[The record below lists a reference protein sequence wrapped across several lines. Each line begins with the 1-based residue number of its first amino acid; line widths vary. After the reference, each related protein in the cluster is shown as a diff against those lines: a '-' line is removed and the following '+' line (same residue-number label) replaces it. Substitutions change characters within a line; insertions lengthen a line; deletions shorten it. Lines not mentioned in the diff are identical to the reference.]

1 MPACAVGM
9 KSLRSTLAPPPVF
22 AALPLAVKEEIFL
35 KVGLSDHVS
44 LGNFILFEKV
54 TYDIIP
60 KFEI

>member
-1 MPACAVGM
+1 MRRGM
-9 KSLRSTLAPPPVF
+9 KSLCSTLAPPPVF
-22 AALPLAVKEEIFL
+22 AALPLAVKEEICFL
-35 KVGLSDHVS
+35 KVGLSDRVS